1 MTRSALVV
9 LVAAAEPV
17 VAEHR
22 LVHDP
27 MAARG
32 VPAHVTVLHPFR
44 DVVDESTAHVVESIA
59 GAIDSFT
66 ATFASVGR
74 FPGEVVFLSP
84 EPIDRFTA
92 MTRMF
97 VQAFPDCPPYG
108 GAISD
113 PHPHLTVANRVDEP
127 TADSVEAAVTPGL
140 PVVTAVEQLTLL
152 VEDDEGRWSVATSW
166 PLRGA
171 RTGTSRALDT

>member
-9 LVAAAEPV
+9 LVAAAEPL
-17 VAEHR
+17 VASHR
-22 LVHDP
+22 FVHDP

-44 DVVDESTAHVVESIA
+44 DVVDEVTAQAIESIA
-59 GAIDSFT
+59 DEINSFT

-74 FPGEVVFLSP
+74 FRGEVVFLSP
-84 EPIDRFTA
+84 EPLECFKT
-92 MTRMF
+92 MTQMF

-108 GAISD
+108 GAFLD
-113 PHPHLTVANRVDEP
+113 PHPHLTVATRIDESTANRIE
-127 TADSVEAAVTPGL
+127 TAITPGL
-140 PVVTAVEQLTLL
+140 PLVTPVDQLTLL
-152 VEDDEGRWSVATSW
+152 IEDDDGMWSIGTSW

-171 RTGTSRALDT
+171 ADG